1 MLSQPTGRLD
11 SWPPSFV
18 ERSACSSAKRASKA
32 FTSSGVIS
40 SKAGNQGKIEVLMGQ
55 YWKVMGKSMTGWWCN
70 NHLEKDEWKMIET
83 TNQMINGVYSW
94 DNHHRTIFFGSKSR
108 NFPTGAMFDWQV
120 WEISWDPN
128 ELFEDWQLTVEYIW
142 TNHFQEKEV
151 EHSIRLCCQYRIWMI
166 FQDIWGCLPTTLFFF
181 FYQGSSSKTPSLS
194 NGPSGY
200 GTVSKW
206 GLSPKNYHE
215 RMGTHYL
222 YGSVSK
228 PCTPVV
234 HIKIADKWMF
244 IPLKMV
250 LIRIDPYPY
259 IQCGPPQL
267 WDGL

>member
-108 NFPTGAMFDWQV
+108 NFPAGAMFDWQV

-166 FQDIWGCLPTTLFFF
+166 FQDIWGCLPTTFFF
-181 FYQGSSSKTPSLS
+181 FTKDHHPKHQAFRTDHQDTAPSQ
-194 NGPSGY
+194 NEVYPQRI
-200 GTVSKW
+200 TMKEW
-206 GLSPKNYHE
+206 G
-215 RMGTHYL
+215 
-222 YGSVSK
+222 
-228 PCTPVV
+228 
-234 HIKIADKWMF
+234 HIIYMAVCQNLV
-244 IPLKMV
+244 PL
-250 LIRIDPYPY
+250 
-259 IQCGPPQL
+259 
-267 WDGL
+267 